1 MADNKRNQ
9 DRLKEITAGIE
20 QGIKDLF
27 GSDKYKSYLQTMSRF
42 HNYSI
47 NNLMLIHAQ
56 KPDAT
61 RVAGFNKWKKQF
73 GRHVKKGEKG
83 IQILAPIIYKKKVE
97 EALLDPDTKAPILDE
112 NGKAVMEEKEI
123 TMPRF
128 KVVFVYDVAQTEGK
142 PLPELASDLHGN
154 VEQFD
159 VFMEALRRS
168 SPVPIEMKSLKP
180 SLDGYFS
187 PSDQK
192 IAIRE
197 GMSQVQTVSAVIH
210 EITHSM
216 LHDYDKQQ
224 AAVKPQW
231 KIVMVSEGG
240 TKKDYECGFDTEAK
254 ADARAEEAGWRH
266 VDENEFEWRLEVE
279 EEKPEITRKD
289 NRTQEVEAE
298 SVSYSVSQYYGI
310 ETGDNSFG
318 YIASWSAGKEL
329 KELKASLETI
339 RQTASTLITSIDKH
353 FAEICKEQGITKEP
367 EAPVIEE
374 APVGIPLPDPT
385 ITVEAMQE
393 YGYVS
398 EDMLPLSKDRAKE
411 LFERDCTVYMLYDG
425 NTEAMV
431 FDPDDIEMHTGIFG
445 VSREE
450 WSQVFSTMAPA
461 AQENVYEK
469 AFLEGKGDCFV
480 IYQHRDTDAAR
491 EVRFMDSEWMEKNGF
506 PIEYDNYEAVYQGDL
521 PKYGDTSEKLEQL
534 FETFNVDRPADFT
547 GHSLSVSDI
556 VAIRQN
562 GVVSC
567 HYVDSVGF
575 KELPAFLPENYLKNA
590 EVSMEDDYGMIDGII
605 NNGPREE
612 PTKPTVAD
620 LEAQVNAG
628 QTISLMDLADAVQRE
643 KKQSTEKKA
652 PVKGKEKKPSV
663 LAKLKYYQSLDTGKT
678 TQRKAAERD
687 L

>member
-1 MADNKRNQ
+1 MADNNRNQ

-27 GSDKYKSYLQTMSRF
+27 ESDKYKSYLQTMSRF
-42 HNYSI
+42 HSYSI

-97 EALLDPDTKAPILDE
+97 EALLDPDTKAPVLDE
-112 NGKAVMEEKEI
+112 NGKAVIEEKEI

-187 PSDQK
+187 PSEQK

-197 GMSQVQTVSAVIH
+197 GMSQVQTISAVIH

-216 LHDYDKQQ
+216 LHNYDKL
-224 AAVKPQW
+224 P
-231 KIVMVSEGG
+231 EG
-240 TKKDYECGFDTEAK
+240 TEK
-254 ADARAEEAGWRH
+254 
-266 VDENEFEWRLEVE
+266 
-279 EEKPEITRKD
+279 KD

-310 ETGDNSFG
+310 ETGENSFG

-367 EAPVIEE
+367 ETPVIEE
-374 APVGIPLPDPT
+374 APVEIPLPDPT

-393 YGYVS
+393 YGYVG

-431 FDPDDIEMHTGIFG
+431 FDPDNIEMHTGIFG
-445 VSREE
+445 ISREE
-450 WSQVFSTMAPA
+450 WSEVFSTMAPT
-461 AQENVYEK
+461 AQENAYEK
-469 AFLEGKGDCFV
+469 AFLEGKGDSFA
-480 IYQHRDTDAAR
+480 IYQLRQTEATR
-491 EVRFMDSEWMEKNGF
+491 EVRFMESDWMEKNGH
-506 PIEYDNYEAVYQGDL
+506 PIEHENYEAVYSGVL
-521 PKYGDTSEKLEQL
+521 PRYGNTTEKLEQL
-534 FETFNVDRPADFT
+534 FETFNMDRPADFT
-547 GHSLSVSDI
+547 GHSLSISDI
-556 VAIRQN
+556 VAIRQS

-605 NNGPREE
+605 NNGPKEE
-612 PTKPTVAD
+612 PAQPTVAE

-628 QTISLMDLADAVQRE
+628 QTISLMDLANAIQRE
-643 KKQSTEKKA
+643 NKPSTEKKA

-663 LAKLKYYQSLDTGKT
+663 LAKLKYYQEQDKGKT
-678 TQRKAAERD
+678 TPRKAAERD
-687 L
+687 LL

>member
-27 GSDKYKSYLQTMSRF
+27 ESDKYKSYLQTMSRF
-42 HNYSI
+42 HSYSI

-73 GRHVKKGEKG
+73 DRHVKKGEKG

-112 NGKAVMEEKEI
+112 HGKAVMEEKEI

-197 GMSQVQTVSAVIH
+197 GMSQVQTISAVIH

-216 LHDYDKQQ
+216 LHNYDKL
-224 AAVKPQW
+224 P
-231 KIVMVSEGG
+231 EG
-240 TKKDYECGFDTEAK
+240 TEK
-254 ADARAEEAGWRH
+254 
-266 VDENEFEWRLEVE
+266 
-279 EEKPEITRKD
+279 KD

-310 ETGDNSFG
+310 ETGENSFG

-329 KELKASLETI
+329 KELKASLETV

-353 FAEICKEQGITKEP
+353 FAEICKEQGITKEL

-374 APVGIPLPDPT
+374 APVEIPLPDPT

-411 LFERDCTVYMLYDG
+411 LFERDCAVYMLYDG

-431 FDPDDIEMHTGIFG
+431 FDPDDIEIHTGIFG
-445 VSREE
+445 ISREE

-461 AQENVYEK
+461 AQENAYEK
-469 AFLEGKGDCFV
+469 AFL
-480 IYQHRDTDAAR
+480 
-491 EVRFMDSEWMEKNGF
+491 
-506 PIEYDNYEAVYQGDL
+506 
-521 PKYGDTSEKLEQL
+521 
-534 FETFNVDRPADFT
+534 
-547 GHSLSVSDI
+547 
-556 VAIRQN
+556 
-562 GVVSC
+562 
-567 HYVDSVGF
+567 
-575 KELPAFLPENYLKNA
+575 
-590 EVSMEDDYGMIDGII
+590 
-605 NNGPREE
+605 
-612 PTKPTVAD
+612 
-620 LEAQVNAG
+620 
-628 QTISLMDLADAVQRE
+628 
-643 KKQSTEKKA
+643 
-652 PVKGKEKKPSV
+652 
-663 LAKLKYYQSLDTGKT
+663 
-678 TQRKAAERD
+678 
-687 L
+687 

>member
-27 GSDKYKSYLQTMSRF
+27 ESDKYKSYLQTMSRF
-42 HNYSI
+42 HSYSI

-73 GRHVKKGEKG
+73 DRHVKKGEKG

-112 NGKAVMEEKEI
+112 HGKAVMEEKEI

-197 GMSQVQTVSAVIH
+197 GMSQVQTISAVIH

-216 LHDYDKQQ
+216 LHNYDKL
-224 AAVKPQW
+224 P
-231 KIVMVSEGG
+231 EG
-240 TKKDYECGFDTEAK
+240 TEK
-254 ADARAEEAGWRH
+254 
-266 VDENEFEWRLEVE
+266 
-279 EEKPEITRKD
+279 KD

-310 ETGDNSFG
+310 ETGENSFG

-329 KELKASLETI
+329 KELKASLETV

-353 FAEICKEQGITKEP
+353 FAEICKEQGITKEL

-374 APVGIPLPDPT
+374 APVEIPLPDPT

-411 LFERDCTVYMLYDG
+411 LFERDCAVYMLYDG

-431 FDPDDIEMHTGIFG
+431 FDPDDIEIHTGIFG
-445 VSREE
+445 ISREE

-461 AQENVYEK
+461 AQENAYEK
-469 AFLEGKGDCFV
+469 AFLEGKGDSYA
-480 IYQHRDTDAAR
+480 IYQLRQTDAAR
-491 EVRFMDSEWMEKNGF
+491 EVRFMESDWMEKNGH
-506 PIEYDNYEAVYQGDL
+506 PIEYENYEAVYFGDL
-521 PKYGDTSEKLEQL
+521 PRYGNTAEKLEQL
-534 FETFNVDRPADFT
+534 FETFNMDRPADYT
-547 GHSLSVSDI
+547 GHSLSISDI
-556 VAIRQN
+556 VAIRQS

-605 NNGPREE
+605 NNGPKEE
-612 PTKPTVAD
+612 SAKPTVAE

-628 QTISLMDLADAVQRE
+628 QTISLMDLADAIQRE